1 MCPLLFSLFMA
12 FHWFLKDAY
21 CKHVLRKPNAGTPS
35 VECTHFNAFY
45 KTTFVLW
52 SNVIVALK
60 KLFLSSVWEEYR
72 SACVIAAT
80 WEACVALV
88 CCCHLYKGMRKFQ
101 LMAIWWC
108 NVRKSRLG
116 SLSLPLCLC
125 PDLLEALRWS
135 DACMCLGLVTEGKW
149 GSSDGWSHCL
159 IHIHYLSRLLPHN
172 ASLEI
177 DLRTLVYHNW
187 LNCQLNT
194 KTAFWSCSHI
204 FSSDCFHMSHVFWDS
219 MSLRT
224 RKSKVIVAGKEW
236 ELHSLVSVA
245 GQML

>member
-149 GSSDGWSHCL
+149 GSSDGWSHWMVLSHSYPLLIQAPVTQCIPRNRLTHPCL
-159 IHIHYLSRLLPHN
+159 P
-172 ASLEI
+172 
-177 DLRTLVYHNW
+177 
-187 LNCQLNT
+187 
-194 KTAFWSCSHI
+194 
-204 FSSDCFHMSHVFWDS
+204 
-219 MSLRT
+219 
-224 RKSKVIVAGKEW
+224 
-236 ELHSLVSVA
+236 
-245 GQML
+245 